1 MKKKKVL
8 KYCILFLIICTLIT
22 GAVPLFSAE
31 VSQKQDIAIFGLTSS
46 VKNVPPRVLEY
57 TYSSINHVFIK
68 LKRFNVLGYGDYRLE
83 SGEIGDFIQRIRELQ
98 AQKAEEAGTYDE
110 KFGTVVIRGEDFDRI
125 VSSFLVVIPKLANYN
140 VIVKREVVQEGFRR
154 VVYKSY
160 EAELVIDIAFVNVKE
175 GKQEESIRISGSGA
189 DADRERAVTRA
200 VDSAISSLSY
210 NIRQVDMFKI
220 KSGVVRVKGDTVFFE
235 LGANIGVRPGD
246 EYQVMTKTEVASTGR
261 YTELP
266 TGLVRVKKVY
276 PDITE
281 SKIVFQQER
290 ITEGDQLVEV
300 AKNGIQL
307 SFFTGV
313 MKVDIPDMNYD
324 IFLVGDIYEPPL
336 SSYWYV
342 SLDQPARNFAPL
354 AGLTFEKSLGYRFK
368 AVVDLT
374 ALLNFPLIGGIGE
387 AGVGAMFHKRR
398 ITVDLAAQAGFLY
411 MTTFRRSL
419 VQNGLSPVLLVE
431 GEKIDFNQDP
441 VMNIYGVAGGLKGSS
456 TLTYLIKPAFALR
469 AGLGYRLYTPI
480 KNWRIHIEETAGG
493 SKNSVDIRGDS
504 PNIIEN
510 EQSGGLKEVRISG
523 YEINV
528 AVVLRF

>member
-1 MKKKKVL
+1 MKKKNVAL
-8 KYCILFLIICTLIT
+8 SVWCILFLFISTVSLY
-22 GAVPLFSAE
+22 SAE
-31 VSQKQDIAIFGLTSS
+31 VSQRQDIAIFGLTSS
-46 VKNVPPRVLEY
+46 VSSVPPRVLEY
-57 TYSSINHVFIK
+57 TYSSINHVFVK

-83 SGEIGDFIQRIRELQ
+83 SEKIGDFIERIKDIQ

-110 KFGTVVIRGEDFDRI
+110 KFGTVVIKGEDFDRI

-140 VIVKREVVQEGFRR
+140 VIEKREVAQKGFNR

-160 EAELVIDIAFVNVKE
+160 EADLVIDIAFVNVKE
-175 GKQEESIRISGSGA
+175 GKQEESIRINGSGA
-189 DADRERAVTRA
+189 DADRERAVTKA
-200 VDSAISSLSY
+200 VDNAISSLSY
-210 NIRQVDMFKI
+210 NVRQVDMFKI
-220 KSGVVRVKGDTVFFE
+220 KSGVVQVKGDAVFFE

-261 YTELP
+261 YTQLP

-281 SKIVFQQER
+281 SRIVYQGEK

-300 AKNGIQL
+300 AKYGIQL

-313 MKVDIPDMNYD
+313 MKVDIPDMNYE
-324 IFLVGDIYEPPL
+324 IFLVGDVPVPLL

-342 SLDQPARNFAPL
+342 NLDQPARNFAPL
-354 AGLTFEKSLGYRFK
+354 AGLTVEKNLGYRFK
-368 AVVDLT
+368 GVVDLT
-374 ALLNFPLIGGIGE
+374 ALLNFPLLGGIGE
-387 AGVGAMFHKRR
+387 FGVGTVFHKRR
-398 ITVDLAAQAGFLY
+398 LTVDLTAQAGILY

-419 VQNGLSPVLLVE
+419 DRNGLSPFLIVE
-431 GEKIDFNQDP
+431 GETIDFNQDP
-441 VMNIYGVAGGLKGSS
+441 VMNIYGVAVGLKGSS
-456 TLTYLIKPAFALR
+456 AVTYLIKPNFALS

-480 KNWRIHIEETAGG
+480 NDWRIHIEETSGG
-493 SKNSVDIRGDS
+493 SKNSVDIRSDS

-510 EQSGGLKEVRISG
+510 EDSGGLKEVRISG
-523 YEINV
+523 YELNV

>member
-1 MKKKKVL
+1 MKKKNMVIL
-8 KYCILFLIICTLIT
+8 YCILFFVMSAAT
-22 GAVPLFSAE
+22 LFSAE

-46 VKNVPPRVLEY
+46 VKSVPPSVLEY

-68 LKRFNVLGYGDYRLE
+68 LKRFNVLGYGDYSLQSE
-83 SGEIGDFIQRIRELQ
+83 QIDDFIQRIKELQ

-110 KFGTVVIRGEDFDRI
+110 KFGTVVIKGEDFDRI

-140 VIVKREVVQEGFRR
+140 VIVKREVVQEGFRQ
-154 VVYKSY
+154 VVYRSY
-160 EAELVIDIAFVNVKE
+160 EADLVVDIAFVKVKE
-175 GKQEESIRISGSGA
+175 GKQEESIRISGFGA
-189 DADRERAVTRA
+189 DADRERAVTKA
-200 VDSAISSLSY
+200 VDNAISSLSY
-210 NIRQVDMFKI
+210 NVRQVDMFKI
-220 KSGVVRVKGDTVFFE
+220 KSGVVRVNGDSVFFE
-235 LGANIGVRPGD
+235 LGANIGVHPGD

-261 YTELP
+261 YTQLP

-281 SKIVFQQER
+281 SKIVFQGEK

-300 AKNGIQL
+300 AKYGIQL
-307 SFFTGV
+307 SFFTG
-313 MKVDIPDMNYD
+313 MLKVDIPDMNYD
-324 IFLVGDIYEPPL
+324 VFLVGDAFVPPL

-354 AGLTFEKSLGYRFK
+354 AGLTVEKILGYRFK
-368 AVVDLT
+368 AVLDLT

-387 AGVGAMFHKRR
+387 FGVGTMFHKRR
-398 ITVDLAAQAGFLY
+398 FTVDLAAQAGVLY

-419 VQNGLSPVLLVE
+419 DQNGLSPFLFVE
-431 GEKIDFNQDP
+431 GEEIDFNQDP
-441 VMNIYGVAGGLKGSS
+441 VMNIYGVAAGLKGS
-456 TLTYLIKPAFALR
+456 TALTYLIKPNFALS

-510 EQSGGLKEVRISG
+510 EESGGLKEVHISG
-523 YEINV
+523 YEINA
-528 AVVLRF
+528 AVILRF